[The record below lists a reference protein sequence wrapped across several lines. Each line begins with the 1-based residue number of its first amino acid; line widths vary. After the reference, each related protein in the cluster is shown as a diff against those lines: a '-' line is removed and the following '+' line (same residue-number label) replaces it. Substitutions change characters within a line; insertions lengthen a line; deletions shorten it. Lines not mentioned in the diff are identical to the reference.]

1 MTGLMN
7 VAGSVAPA
15 AQTFKVSEPGG
26 IVVTAIGLWFYS
38 KPTTTDIPITLELR
52 PCGESGFPSST
63 RVYPNTRVTLTPAQ
77 VSTSTNFNA
86 ENNETKFVLSSPLYL
101 PYETEA
107 AIVVHTNAQ
116 PGDYKFW
123 VSQQGEFAWIG
134 GSQST
139 AVRCSP
145 DVASGSFYASSN
157 GTSWNAEQTKDFAFK
172 VYKAS
177 FTHSG
182 YTAVLNPDV
191 PPAEKLSHREEFND
205 PLIMTAGDS
214 DVKVIHHNHGFNVG
228 DFVKITGLDS
238 AETTNGVTNTSI
250 IGERKITARD
260 PFGYTFTMDS
270 AADSSIRAGG
280 TGIIATQQY
289 NIDAFKLNLASIV
302 PNQYSSIQT
311 GGKFATQKSYANSE
325 TQYAETNNVLINPG
339 RVTGFKHPQVL
350 VSSLVEDSDFS
361 GEPSTEVRVT
371 FNTQDKNSAPYIN
384 LAMTSMDLYH
394 NLIDFQDSD
403 NYSGNDRNLLS
414 TISYVDETNAE
425 NGTSLATHI
434 TRPVTLIEPANSLRV
449 IVDAVRPTLAEFDIY
464 YRVTNTNNIANDLI
478 TEKDWTAFSK
488 TPTLPDNS
496 NYQDV
501 AQNDDFFNYKEYR
514 FNKYDLNDFNQ
525 YQIKVV
531 MNSRKS
537 THIVKMRNL
546 RTIATV

>member
-1 MTGLMN
+1 MN

-15 AQTFKVSEPGG
+15 AQTFKVNEPGG

-38 KPTTTDIPITLELR
+38 KPDTTDIPITLEIR

-63 RVYPNTRVTLTPAQ
+63 KVYPNTRVTKTPAQ
-77 VSTSTNFNA
+77 VSTSEFFSA
-86 ENNETKFVLSSPLYL
+86 GGNETKFTLTSPLYL

-107 AIVVHTNAQ
+107 AIVLHTNAQ
-116 PGDYKFW
+116 PGEYRFW
-123 VSQQGEFAWIG
+123 VSQQGEFAWIN

-191 PPAEKLSHREEFND
+191 PPIERLSHREEFND
-205 PLIMTAGDS
+205 PLIMTEAS
-214 DVKVIHHNHGFNVG
+214 TTMSVLHHNHGFNIG
-228 DFVKITGLDS
+228 DFVKLGGLDS
-238 AETTNGVTNTSI
+238 NGTTNGVRNTNI
-250 IGERKITARD
+250 IGKRRITAVD
-260 PFGYTFTMDS
+260 PFGYSFTMDS

-280 TGIIATQQY
+280 TTMTASQQY
-289 NIDAFKLNLASIV
+289 NIDAFRLNLASIV
-302 PNQYSSIQT
+302 PNQYTSIQT
-311 GGKFATQKSYANSE
+311 GGKFATQKSYANNE
-325 TQYAETNNVLINPG
+325 TAYGETNNVLINPG
-339 RVTGFKHPQVL
+339 RATGFKNPHVL
-350 VSSLVEDSDFS
+350 ASKLVEDSDFS
-361 GEPSTEVRVT
+361 GQPSTEVRVT
-371 FNTQDKNSAPYIN
+371 FNTQDRNSAPYIN

-394 NLIDFQDSD
+394 HLIDFQDSD
-403 NYSGNDRNLLS
+403 NYVGNDRNLLS
-414 TISYVDETNAE
+414 TINYVSETNAE
-425 NGTSLATHI
+425 NGTALATHI

-449 IVDAVRPTLAEFDIY
+449 IVDVSRPTLTEFDIY
-464 YRVTNTNNIANDLI
+464 YRVTNTNNASTDLI
-478 TEKDWTAFSK
+478 TEKAWTAFSK

-501 AQNDDFFNYKEYR
+501 PQNDDASNYKEYR